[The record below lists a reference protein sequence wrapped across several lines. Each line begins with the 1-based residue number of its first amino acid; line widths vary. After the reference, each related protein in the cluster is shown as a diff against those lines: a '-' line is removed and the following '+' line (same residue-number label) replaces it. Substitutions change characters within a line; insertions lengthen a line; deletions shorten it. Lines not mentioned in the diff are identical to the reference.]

1 MDRRWAAMNGADAL
15 FEIIVAGKMKH
26 EGLSREEAKDEAI
39 REVIEEE
46 SIG

>member
-1 MDRRWAAMNGADAL
+1 MNGADAL

-26 EGLSREEAKDEAI
+26 KGLSREEANDEAI
-39 REVIEEE
+39 REEIEEE